1 MVELHKKEIWDWK
14 QKESEWVKTEN
25 LLSGTKKIIDEMG
38 AKIIQQVAVIK
49 ALEHDNEVYKKE
61 IEKLLAEK
69 NKMRVRDLQQFLST
83 FTASNKAGT
92 RQGNAV
98 SDAVLYVE
106 VNGKLHEIKK
116 MEVQENSQTI
126 FGLNKNHQSHR
137 LVLKTAE
144 ASNIILPGNLRT
156 PGA

>member
-1 MVELHKKEIWDWK
+1 
-14 QKESEWVKTEN
+14 
-25 LLSGTKKIIDEMG
+25 
-38 AKIIQQVAVIK
+38 
-49 ALEHDNEVYKKE
+49 
-61 IEKLLAEK
+61 
-69 NKMRVRDLQQFLST
+69 MRVRDLQQFLST

-106 VNGKLHEIKK
+106 VNGELHKIKK

-126 FGLNKNHQSHR
+126 FGATGNHQSHR
-137 LVLKTAE
+137 LVMKTAPQQ
-144 ASNIILPGNLRT
+144 SIVLPGNLRT